1 MPVTFLNSCNI
12 FLGVISR
19 QVKDWYDLG
28 SFYLNSILT
37 IATYVQAKID
47 FL

>member
-1 MPVTFLNSCNI
+1 MQMIFLNPCNT
-12 FLGVISR
+12 FSGVINR
-19 QVKDWYDLG
+19 HVKDWYDLG